1 MAGRQS
7 PYFKDLAIKF
17 RNATGAQRVT
27 IYTRDEFNSAWHS
40 RAVSWTGVN
49 KYDAESFNVPFGQ
62 DSILDDV
69 ELRKQS
75 KRATYLTFPGIQYDR
90 PDNVFPDGEIL
101 DVQSCMVC
109 PVFSDVNVLIGIVEC
124 VNKRHQD
131 DATDDEEDSGEEDD
145 IDDEVSDKA
154 MKTGKKKHLYFKRTR
169 IMAEKMRRA
178 STIVVDG
185 LKKLKRMNSKSS
197 KYHSIKRERHLN
209 PGGFTTTDMKRLEV
223 LVQYNANGIQ
233 GEGKDMVTMALKIVN
248 SYMQFIGLARGFRVD
263 WPSLLREMFN
273 TQTSFSTVGPKVL
286 SLDCAIGTEPNGTPL
301 YFRKFMAS
309 LCIPPFFFVSGILF
323 WGIAYLKGSSAIEN
337 SSKDSDP
344 NEDNTSPE
352 VEKMKRKKSYES
364 RY

>member
-1 MAGRQS
+1 
-7 PYFKDLAIKF
+7 
-17 RNATGAQRVT
+17 
-27 IYTRDEFNSAWHS
+27 
-40 RAVSWTGVN
+40 
-49 KYDAESFNVPFGQ
+49 
-62 DSILDDV
+62 
-69 ELRKQS
+69 
-75 KRATYLTFPGIQYDR
+75 
-90 PDNVFPDGEIL
+90 
-101 DVQSCMVC
+101 MVC

-263 WPSLLREMFN
+263 WPSLLRDVQHPDVIFYCWA
-273 TQTSFSTVGPKVL
+273 QSFILGLRHWHRAEWYAVVLPKVYGIAVYP
-286 SLDCAIGTEPNGTPL
+286 S
-301 YFRKFMAS
+301 
-309 LCIPPFFFVSGILF
+309 ILF
-323 WGIAYLKGSSAIEN
+323 CLWDTILGNCISKGLLCNREQLQ
-337 SSKDSDP
+337 
-344 NEDNTSPE
+344 
-352 VEKMKRKKSYES
+352 RF
-364 RY
+364 

>member
-1 MAGRQS
+1 
-7 PYFKDLAIKF
+7 
-17 RNATGAQRVT
+17 
-27 IYTRDEFNSAWHS
+27 
-40 RAVSWTGVN
+40 
-49 KYDAESFNVPFGQ
+49 
-62 DSILDDV
+62 
-69 ELRKQS
+69 
-75 KRATYLTFPGIQYDR
+75 
-90 PDNVFPDGEIL
+90 
-101 DVQSCMVC
+101 
-109 PVFSDVNVLIGIVEC
+109 
-124 VNKRHQD
+124 
-131 DATDDEEDSGEEDD
+131 
-145 IDDEVSDKA
+145 
-154 MKTGKKKHLYFKRTR
+154 
-169 IMAEKMRRA
+169 
-178 STIVVDG
+178 G

-344 NEDNTSPE
+344 NEDCNSPE
-352 VEKMKRKKSYES
+352 VEKMKRKKELREQVLSDFSVTMIVSMFLVQSSLTKETLAMFDCVEVEDGKMYVNEALEVNCNEEPYS
-364 RY
+364 TWAKSAGTFSMVTYVLGIPLSAFLLLFRNRKRFH